1 MAIRKINMYR
11 AIDMTVEGS
20 NDDAHETIL
29 SFEEPTHDNALVMP
43 NKSGTLA
50 TTTDIDD
57 AATALAIA
65 LGG

>member
-1 MAIRKINMYR
+1 
-11 AIDMTVEGS
+11 MTVEGA
-20 NDDAHETIL
+20 NDDAHETTL

-43 NKSGTLA
+43 NKSGTIA
-50 TTTDIDD
+50 TKTDIDD